1 LYNHATTASL
11 ISQRLAQSTS
21 EGAFLFID
29 VDNFKSIN
37 DSMGHLKGDYF
48 LKFVA
53 QALRELIGDCGIIG
67 RIGGDE
73 FLIFLQE
80 KQAVKNV
87 ELYAKQICKAFS
99 NSHDYSISHLNIS
112 CSIGISMYPKD
123 GTDYQTLVQK
133 ADQALYH
140 SKKNG
145 KNNYCLYSSK
155 TKVESYESMITK
167 ID

>member
-1 LYNHATTASL
+1 MRFCKILAKSVKSYKTSLYS
-11 ISQRLAQSTS
+11 
-21 EGAFLFID
+21 
-29 VDNFKSIN
+29 VD
-37 DSMGHLKGDYF
+37 
-48 LKFVA
+48 
-53 QALRELIGDCGIIG
+53 
-67 RIGGDE
+67 
-73 FLIFLQE
+73 
-80 KQAVKNV
+80 
-87 ELYAKQICKAFS
+87 
-99 NSHDYSISHLNIS
+99 NIS

-145 KNNYCLYSSK
+145 KNNYCFYSSK